1 MYLARVCR
9 EQQAHPPNFTYGC
22 PVTRTD
28 RCILARRRAHSYLWL
43 LCIANV
49 PRRFIPRAGRVYP
62 QTSQPATSPATKGK
76 LRFSKPKRRAGAER
90 QATPAPVNPIETK
103 DSKELERPVVE
114 SEPLV
119 ILSRIALPRPAQ
131 PRNRIVILWRLTMA
145 TATLRDTEFLHM
157 RRDLINLA
165 ASLDRL
171 ESASAAESVSRDARL
186 EGVLDVLRILADGQP
201 NRAIRAQQRFSD
213 LYDPSWR
220 RNLDL

>member
-1 MYLARVCR
+1 
-9 EQQAHPPNFTYGC
+9 
-22 PVTRTD
+22 
-28 RCILARRRAHSYLWL
+28 
-43 LCIANV
+43 
-49 PRRFIPRAGRVYP
+49 
-62 QTSQPATSPATKGK
+62 
-76 LRFSKPKRRAGAER
+76 
-90 QATPAPVNPIETK
+90 
-103 DSKELERPVVE
+103 
-114 SEPLV
+114 
-119 ILSRIALPRPAQ
+119 
-131 PRNRIVILWRLTMA
+131 MA